1 MRVRVRVSQ
10 GPVAES
16 NCVTARWGGEQLEAN
31 WRSAGDELDSA
42 GCDDEP
48 AIARRSPKSVRY
60 AESAR
65 VKRYR
70 NAPRGWRRNV
80 GNVWRDKR
88 GDLQPEVTGGR
99 SQNHRST
106 DGLQEQ
112 SKAKRS
118 GNRCSKRGTPLV
130 PKLCRRRPEKRRVGT
145 LREERV
151 VGKWRRK
158 VQKERQA

>member
-1 MRVRVRVSQ
+1 M
-10 GPVAES
+10 ES
-16 NCVTARWGGEQLEAN
+16 NWRRTGGPQEN
-31 WRSAGDELDSA
+31 ELDSA

-48 AIARRSPKSVRY
+48 AIVWRSPKSVRY
-60 AESAR
+60 AESER
-65 VKRYR
+65 VKRCR
-70 NAPRGWRRNV
+70 NTSRGWRRNV

-112 SKAKRS
+112 NRAKRS
-118 GNRCSKRGTPLV
+118 GNGCLKRGTPLV
-130 PKLCRRRPEKRRVGT
+130 PKLCGRQPEKCGVGKPH
-145 LREERV
+145 EERV

-158 VQKERQA
+158 VQKVCKHERISASARKG